1 MIQKFSVTRNCY
13 CLFVLDLH
21 RHWPCSGS
29 VAICQ
34 NILKMFICLLLRKT
48 CTTFAATNN
57 KIETTMKKF
66 FMNLV
71 ALLALMF
78 AAPAAH
84 ATDWFNVLSDGG
96 ETIAVNP
103 DISTSDGGKS
113 YLVWVRNSFDLPESR
128 AFYTRDRGYDKTV
141 AYKLT
146 LYKFTD
152 DWNNFNIVQ
161 VSVYDEQGN
170 IIDQYANPDM
180 ANTEDVIPAG
190 SPIETVAEAAKVIY
204 EIKNNP
210 E

>member
-1 MIQKFSVTRNCY
+1 MKR
-13 CLFVLDLH
+13 LFVTLM
-21 RHWPCSGS
+21 
-29 VAICQ
+29 A
-34 NILKMFICLLLRKT
+34 
-48 CTTFAATNN
+48 
-57 KIETTMKKF
+57 
-66 FMNLV
+66 LV
-71 ALLALMF
+71 ALMV
-78 AAPAAH
+78 AAPTAH
-84 ATDWFNVLSDGG
+84 ATDWFDVLSSGG

-103 DISTSDGGKS
+103 EISTTDNGKS
-113 YLVWVRNSFDLPESR
+113 YLVWVRNSFDVPESR
-128 AFYTRDRGYDKTV
+128 AFYTRERGYDKTV

-180 ANTEDVIPAG
+180 ANTESIIPAG

-204 EIKNNP
+204 EIRTNP

>member
-1 MIQKFSVTRNCY
+1 
-13 CLFVLDLH
+13 
-21 RHWPCSGS
+21 
-29 VAICQ
+29 
-34 NILKMFICLLLRKT
+34 
-48 CTTFAATNN
+48 
-57 KIETTMKKF
+57 MKKY
-66 FMNLV
+66 
-71 ALLALMF
+71 LLKLMALMALIL

-84 ATDWFNVLSDGG
+84 ATDWFDVLSDGG
-96 ETIAVNP
+96 ETLAVSPEITTTDN
-103 DISTSDGGKS
+103 GQS

-128 AFYTRDRGYDKTV
+128 AYYTRDRGYDKTV

-161 VSVYDEQGN
+161 VSVYGEDGE

-180 ANTEDVIPAG
+180 ESTETIIPAG

-204 EIKNNP
+204 EVTTNP

>member
-1 MIQKFSVTRNCY
+1 M
-13 CLFVLDLH
+13 
-21 RHWPCSGS
+21 
-29 VAICQ
+29 
-34 NILKMFICLLLRKT
+34 
-48 CTTFAATNN
+48 
-57 KIETTMKKF
+57 IETTMKKF
-66 FMNLV
+66 LMTLM
-71 ALLALMF
+71 ALLALTV

-103 DISTSDGGKS
+103 EISASDNGKS
-113 YLVWVRNSFDLPESR
+113 FLVWVRNSFDIPEAR
-128 AFYTRDRGYDKTV
+128 DFYTRDRGYDKTV

-180 ANTEDVIPAG
+180 ASTETMIPAG

-204 EIKNNP
+204 EIKTNP

>member
-1 MIQKFSVTRNCY
+1 
-13 CLFVLDLH
+13 
-21 RHWPCSGS
+21 
-29 VAICQ
+29 
-34 NILKMFICLLLRKT
+34 
-48 CTTFAATNN
+48 
-57 KIETTMKKF
+57 MKKF

-71 ALLALMF
+71 ALVALML

-103 DISTSDGGKS
+103 EISTSDGGQS
-113 YLVWVRNSFDLPESR
+113 YLVWVRNSFDIPEAR
-128 AFYTRDRGYDKTV
+128 DFYTRDRGYTMTV

-152 DWNNFNIVQ
+152 EWNKFNIVQ
-161 VSVYDEQGN
+161 VSVYDEKGN

-180 ANTEDVIPAG
+180 ANTESIIPAG

-204 EIKNNP
+204 EIKTNP